1 MLLLR
6 DDMHDCFQNHVKG
19 ECVWSGWRGVSAGNT
34 TTRALDQHLAD
45 LNSFWS
51 YNESDLSKYEDFD
64 HSRFLGQYLNVFLL
78 LEILNTKN
86 Y

>member
-1 MLLLR
+1 MKNR
-6 DDMHDCFQNHVKG
+6 VKG
-19 ECVWSGWRGVSAGNT
+19 EYVWSGWSGVSAVNT

-64 HSRFLGQYLNVFLL
+64 HSRFLGQSNDFRYFTYYDKP
-78 LEILNTKN
+78 IGH
-86 Y
+86 